1 MAYECNQES
10 SYEFGD
16 LTKAVHNSWKWFL
29 SVGVLLIILGII
41 AISAPLAAAIAIEIL
56 LGWIFVGSGIIRAI
70 HLYQERKA
78 SGFLSKIVGA
88 LLYLAAGGILLLFPV
103 RGVATLTLI
112 LAIFFILSGVLRIV
126 TSLELRSLPNWGWI
140 LLSGSL
146 AILLGIMIWTR
157 WPSSS
162 AWAIGLMVGID
173 FLFGGL
179 SLVMCAIAMKKF

>member
-88 LLYLAAGGILLLFPV
+88 LLYLAAGAFS
-103 RGVATLTLI
+103 
-112 LAIFFILSGVLRIV
+112 FFFQFGESPRLR
-126 TSLELRSLPNWGWI
+126 
-140 LLSGSL
+140 
-146 AILLGIMIWTR
+146 
-157 WPSSS
+157 
-162 AWAIGLMVGID
+162 
-173 FLFGGL
+173 
-179 SLVMCAIAMKKF
+179 

>member
-1 MAYECNQES
+1 MAHECNQEG

-16 LTKAVHNSWKWFL
+16 LTKVVHNSWKWFL
-29 SVGVLLIILGII
+29 SVGALLIVLGLV

-56 LGWIFVGSGIIRAI
+56 LGWIFLGGGVIRAI
-70 HLYQERKA
+70 HLYQERNA

-88 LLYLAAGGILLLFPV
+88 VLYLAVGGVLLLFPMQ
-103 RGVATLTLI
+103 GVATLTLV
-112 LAIFFILSGVLRIV
+112 LAIFFILSGILRVV
-126 TSLELRSLPNWGWI
+126 TALELKALPNWGWI
-140 LLSGSL
+140 LLSGAL
-146 AILLGIMIWTR
+146 AIILGIMIWTR

-173 FLFGGL
+173 FLFGGF